1 MLIVGCRIPFCVS
14 LHYYMQCVTYTG
26 MSGLE
31 SNFSHSMCSR
41 YGNIMQYLLYLFNKR
56 CIDEFFVIE
65 QDNTVYTFTWIMAL
79 NSKRKIEER
88 FPRHFGRHVGE
99 VKKMVWENIRIFWM
113 NSVYSEAGL
122 FLYFFH
128 LSTIFFWNALI
139 RLHRFALALRVFCSC
154 RWTIRWLWTTC
165 PCVEHHD
172 TATRKESGWMDSTMS
187 QDDDMI

>member
-1 MLIVGCRIPFCVS
+1 
-14 LHYYMQCVTYTG
+14 
-26 MSGLE
+26 MSGQE

-41 YGNIMQYLLYLFNKR
+41 YGNIYCLYLFNKR

-113 NSVYSEAGL
+113 NSVYRRQVC
-122 FLYFFH
+122 FYVFFH
-128 LSTIFFWNALI
+128 LSTIFFGNALI
-139 RLHRFALALRVFCSC
+139 RLHRFASLWFYVFFCSC

-187 QDDDMI
+187 QHDSMI